1 MTKSDTNVG
10 VGCNVAHPSSKFTS
24 KAKQTGKPA
33 PTENNYVCQWDEG
46 GGCGDQVMVISKC
59 NDMCCAEKKMTDDPA
74 YAELL
79 HDLDNM
85 TKMQLRKKYSGEANS
100 HRNMLSRRKT
110 HGAKVHCSLH
120 GFPDFLRHVGPKPT
134 KKATIDRVNNQDPE
148 YAPGKV
154 RWADKQ
160 TQNGNKGDSHI
171 FTCPN
176 TGRSYSASQLAKK
189 QGRTSAAIRSR
200 RARAWTDAEI
210 IEGKRSREHPKK
222 RACASRRADNHDH
235 TLDRSAARIAFERA
249 KASIEHQRAET
260 GVEPFICTPAEMQEI
275 FSDDPDL
282 CNGEEWLRQCEATFL
297 RSKLPRY
304 WAEYGPH
311 INFNALT
318 AEQQDWVMRIDQDQR
333 QSLELVDDL

>member
-10 VGCNVAHPSSKFTS
+10 GGGDIAHPSSEFTS

-33 PTENNYVCQWDEG
+33 LIENNYVCQWDEE

-59 NDMCCAEKKMTDDPA
+59 NDVCCAEKKMMDDPA

-85 TKMQLRKKYSGEANS
+85 TKMQLRKKYSGEACS

-110 HGAKVHCSLH
+110 HGAKVHGSLQA
-120 GFPDFLRHVGPKPT
+120 FPDFLRHVGPKPT
-134 KKATIDRVNNQDPE
+134 KKATLDRSENDDRE

-160 TQNGNKGDSHI
+160 TQNRNKGDSLI
-171 FTCPN
+171 FTCPT
-176 TGRSYSASQLAKK
+176 TGRYFTASQLATK
-189 QGRTSAAIRSR
+189 QGVKPATIRSR

-210 IEGKRSREHPKK
+210 IAGERQD
-222 RACASRRADNHDH
+222 ARRVRKPRTSPSVHVHHA
-235 TLDRSAARIAFERA
+235 TGRSAAQIAFERA
-249 KASIEHQRAET
+249 KKSVERERAET

-275 FSDDPDL
+275 FSDDPGL
-282 CNGEEWLRQCEATFL
+282 CNGEEWLRQAEKSFL
-297 RSKLPRY
+297 RNKLPKY
-304 WAEYGPH
+304 WKEYGPH

-318 AEQQDWVMRIDQDQR
+318 PEQQVWVMRIDPDQR
-333 QSLELVDDL
+333 QNLERADAL